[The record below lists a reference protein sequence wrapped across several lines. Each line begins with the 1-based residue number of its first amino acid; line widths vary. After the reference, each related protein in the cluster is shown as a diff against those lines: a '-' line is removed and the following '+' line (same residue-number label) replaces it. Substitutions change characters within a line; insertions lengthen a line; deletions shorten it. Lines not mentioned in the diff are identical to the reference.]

1 MAEKR
6 YFKIK
11 VTVDSVAGKC
21 PLGNKPGREIVI
33 DETTPG
39 GICLSA
45 FNSINPT
52 I

>member
-11 VTVDSVAGKC
+11 VSADSDAGKC

-33 DETTPG
+33 DQTTP
-39 GICLSA
+39 A
-45 FNSINPT
+45 
-52 I
+52 